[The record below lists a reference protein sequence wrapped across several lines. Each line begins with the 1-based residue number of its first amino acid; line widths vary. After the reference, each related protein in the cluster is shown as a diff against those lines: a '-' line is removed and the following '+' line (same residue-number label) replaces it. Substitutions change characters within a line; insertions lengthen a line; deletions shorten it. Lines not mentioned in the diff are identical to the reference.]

1 MLLTGCS
8 ALAAS
13 PSPTSTYTDDSG
25 KTVTVDWE
33 SYPAHAGQDGE
44 ALIEYPDQSILE
56 PAARQLMDELR
67 TTIADTSGFELKPA
81 QPESE
86 WFSDGS
92 WHPQVGNGYG
102 GDSLLTTVNCCEL
115 TSDGLPDPD
124 QWQMVLDAA
133 SEITRVAGLGSFVRD
148 ESLEECADTDEQ
160 CWVWSAT
167 ATDGV
172 QWVCLSIQDRSLDPT
187 GEASQEADKFD
198 WPLTSIGISYGATVV
213 QAGSLSDYRA
223 AMRPFVG
230 LDRPD
235 ATTSD

>member
-13 PSPTSTYTDDSG
+13 PSPTTSYTDDSG
-25 KTVTVDWE
+25 KTVTVDWAD
-33 SYPAHAGQDGE
+33 YPAHAGQDGE
-44 ALIEYPDQSILE
+44 ALLEYPDQAELE
-56 PAARQLMDELR
+56 PAARELMNQLR
-67 TTIADTSGFELKPA
+67 TAIAYSSGFELKPA
-81 QPESE
+81 QPQDE
-86 WFSDGS
+86 WFSDDS

-115 TSDGLPDPD
+115 TSDGIPDPD

-133 SEITRVAGLGSFVRD
+133 SEITRDAGLGRFVRD
-148 ESLEECADTDEQ
+148 ESLEECAGTDEQ

-172 QWVCLSIQDRSLDPT
+172 QWVYLSIQDRSLDPT
-187 GEASQEADKFD
+187 GDASREADKFN
-198 WPLTSIGISYGATVV
+198 WPLTSIGISYGATIVK
-213 QAGSLSDYRA
+213 AGSIDDYRA
-223 AMRPFVG
+223 AMRPFLG
-230 LDRPD
+230 LERPD